1 MSQYGGASG
10 MLAHLIWLGTGHEE
24 GRDQAGVRILD
35 PGRANCQAHFQ
46 QTSVAKHA
54 PLPQEDI
61 FWGGFIGP
69 VPRWGEHLNQQSL

>member
-1 MSQYGGASG
+1 MSQCDGASG
-10 MLAHLIWLGTGHEE
+10 MIAHLIWLGGHEE

-35 PGRANCQAHFQ
+35 PGRANCQAHLQ
-46 QTSVAKHA
+46 QTSVVKHA

-69 VPRWGEHLNQQSL
+69 APRGGERLNRQLL